1 MAESLDKTRKR
12 KDQVEEE
19 LHPAAKRR
27 KPKDKDHD
35 KASAFSPFQVCEGI
49 IEKLFEDVIQKI
61 AISQK
66 LTQNII
72 DAVLKND
79 IKVLWS
85 KYKKQE

>member
-1 MAESLDKTRKR
+1 MFESKEKTRKR
-12 KDQVEEE
+12 KDQLEEK

-27 KPKDKDHD
+27 KLKYKDHEERP
-35 KASAFSPFQVCEGI
+35 SIFPFQVCEGI